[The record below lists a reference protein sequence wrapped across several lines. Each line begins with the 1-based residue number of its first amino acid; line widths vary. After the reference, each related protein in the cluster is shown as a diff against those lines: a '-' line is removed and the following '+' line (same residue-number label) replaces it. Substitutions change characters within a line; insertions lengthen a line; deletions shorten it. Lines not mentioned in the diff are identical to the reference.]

1 VTIELDELAGSEGGD
16 ESRRLAKYWL
26 DQIDVTQD
34 SAEMKRHLKRG
45 DQIIKRYRDER
56 ERTSNEDGQRR
67 YSSLWCN
74 VQILQPALYGKEPL
88 PVAERRFKDKD
99 VVGRNA
105 ASILERALRNE
116 IEICGYDKAMKRVVL
131 DYLLVG
137 QGVPWVRYE
146 PQIAEGVSLPVE
158 TETDMKDSQGQIISS
173 GNDSDAT
180 HTDPSGADSIPESR
194 TAGGRTRVQLPEDQ
208 EPDDQ
213 KQEEEQKLEDTGDRV
228 VRESTPVD
236 YVPWKDFITFPMRAR
251 TWEEVTAIGKRCYL
265 SRQQAIKRFGPKIG
279 KALPLR
285 KDKRGDKTTHNTD
298 MAPADQDKCEV
309 FEIWNKEDLTAYW
322 VAQGY
327 EFLCD
332 RKDDPLNLEKFF
344 PTPEPIFANPTNTT
358 LIPVP
363 DYIQYEDQAVQIDEL
378 TQRIAM
384 LTKAAKITGV
394 YNAAAK
400 DIQRMF
406 QESVENEL
414 IPVDD
419 WAAFAE
425 EGGVAGNISFLP
437 IKDITGLINE
447 LVMVREKLIE
457 DMDRLTGINDIMR
470 GTSDARETLGGV
482 RLKSNNTG
490 TRLTAR
496 QNDVARLARDTICIM
511 ADIMCQHFSPQSLIE
526 ASGALYEEGLGPDD
540 MPDLSAMQP
549 PAPQALP
556 IGGQGGGQLGFKPP
570 MPGAPPAPMGLPPP
584 AMGHNGP
591 PAGPL
596 PGAAPQQP
604 SNVVPF
610 TGQPRPA
617 MPGMPPPAPPMPG
630 APPQMPGQMPALPG
644 QPPVPPEMMAKM
656 VAIQRILKAI
666 GLLRDER
673 LRGFRVDIEV
683 DSTIFPDQAQDKQD
697 RVEFVAS
704 TTKFM
709 SEAAQLGA
717 ALPESIPLLVKL
729 LQFGA
734 RAYRIGRELEMAIE
748 QFGDEMVGKAKQLA
762 QQQANKPNPEQ
773 IKAQIMQQ
781 KGQTDLAVGKIRAQA
796 DAAKAQSSIKETQM
810 QDQANQQEQQAETQR
825 TLIEGQQ
832 QQQESAAQ
840 IRLKEMEVQMRN
852 MEMQIEK
859 MRMMFEAKKMH
870 EEAMQPPEVPKPA
883 AVPAA

>member
-1 VTIELDELAGSEGGD
+1 MTVELDPLAGKQGGD

-26 DQIDVTQD
+26 DQIDVVLD

-67 YSSLWCN
+67 YSALWSN
-74 VQILQPALYGKEPL
+74 TQIMLPALYGKEPL
-88 PVAERRFKDKD
+88 PVCERRFKDKD
-99 VVGRNA
+99 PVGRNA

-116 IEICGYDKAMKRVVL
+116 IEICGYNKALKRVVL

-158 TETDMKDSQGQIISS
+158 TETDMKDSRGQIISS
-173 GNDSDAT
+173 GNDLDGSHTGSGLDAV
-180 HTDPSGADSIPESR
+180 PEGR
-194 TAGGRTRVQLPEDQ
+194 TAGGRVRVKLNEGQGPGEDQ
-208 EPDDQ
+208 GDQ
-213 KQEEEQKLEDTGDRV
+213 KQEEETKLEETGDRV

-236 YVPWKDFITFPMRAR
+236 YVPWKDFMTFPMRAR
-251 TWEEVTAIGKRCYL
+251 IWAEVTAVGKRCYL
-265 SRQQAIKRFGPKIG
+265 SRQQAIKRFGPQIG

-285 KDKRGDKTTHNTD
+285 KDKRGDKTQHNTD
-298 MAPADQDKCEV
+298 MAPADQDKCEI
-309 FEIWNKEDLTAYW
+309 FEIWNKDDLTVYW

-327 EFLCD
+327 EYLCD
-332 RKDDPLNLEKFF
+332 RKDDPLNLELFF

-425 EGGVAGNISFLP
+425 EGGVAGNISFMP
-437 IKDITGLINE
+437 IKDIIGLINE

-490 TRLTAR
+490 TRLTER
-496 QNDVARLARDTICIM
+496 QNEVARLARDTVRIM

-526 ASGALYEEGLGPDD
+526 VSGALYEEGLGPDA
-540 MPDLSAMQP
+540 MPDLSSLMPQAPTAPLVGQVGGQIP
-549 PAPQALP
+549 PRPGLPSPAPGMAP
-556 IGGQGGGQLGFKPP
+556 PP
-570 MPGAPPAPMGLPPP
+570 MPQNQPVRPLGPPP
-584 AMGHNGP
+584 ALG
-591 PAGPL
+591 
-596 PGAAPQQP
+596 QP
-604 SNVVPF
+604 SNVVPL
-610 TGQPRPA
+610 R
-617 MPGMPPPAPPMPG
+617 
-630 APPQMPGQMPALPG
+630 PQMPGAAPGTG
-644 QPPVPPEMMAKM
+644 QPPTPMPGQGIGLPPQPPIPPQVAAQIQ
-656 VAIQRILKAI
+656 AIQRITKALQ
-666 GLLRDER
+666 LLRDEK

-683 DSTIFPDQAQDKQD
+683 DSTIYPDQAQDKQD
-697 RVEFVAS
+697 RVEFVAAVS
-704 TTKFM
+704 KFLGE
-709 SEAAQLGA
+709 SAQLGA
-717 ALPESIPLLVKL
+717 AVPEAIPLLAKL

-734 RAYRIGRELEMAIE
+734 RAYRIGRDLETSIE
-748 QFGDEMVGKAKQLA
+748 QFAEEMTVKAKQMQQKAA
-762 QQQANKPNPEQ
+762 QQPNPEQ
-773 IKAQIMQQ
+773 VKAQ
-781 KGQTDLAVGKIRAQA
+781 AQA
-796 DAAKAQSSIKETQM
+796 QKAQSDVAVAKIRGQADIAKSQSDIRHTQM
-810 QDQANQQEQQAETQR
+810 QDQANQREQQSETQR
-825 TLIEGQQ
+825 TVIEGQQ

-840 IRLKEMEVQMRN
+840 IQLKQMEVQMRQ
-852 MEMQIEK
+852 MEMTIEK
-859 MRMMFEAKKMH
+859 LRLMVEAKQLH
-870 EEAMQPPEVPKPA
+870 QEAMQPPEIPKPA
-883 AVPAA
+883 EAPRIPAA

>member
-1 VTIELDELAGSEGGD
+1 LAIDLDPLAGSEGGD

-26 DQIDVTQD
+26 DQIDTTQD

-74 VQILQPALYGKEPL
+74 TQILLPALYGREPL
-88 PVAERRFKDKD
+88 PIAERRFKDKD

-116 IEICGYDKAMKRVVL
+116 IEISGYNKALKRVVL

-158 TETDMKDSQGQIISS
+158 TETDMRDSQGQIISS
-173 GNDSDAT
+173 GNDLDST
-180 HTDPSGADSIPESR
+180 HVDPAGQDSIPESR
-194 TAGGRTRVQLPEDQ
+194 TTAGGKQRLQLSEEPQ
-208 EPDDQ
+208 EQ
-213 KQEEEQKLEDTGDRV
+213 NQEAEEQKLEDTGDRV

-251 TWEEVTAIGKRCYL
+251 TWEEVTAVGKRCYL
-265 SRQQAIKRFGPKIG
+265 SRQQAVKRFGPKIG

-285 KDKRGDKTTHNTD
+285 KDKRGDKTQHNTD

-322 VAQGY
+322 VSQGY

-344 PTPEPIFANPTNTT
+344 PVPEPIFANPTNTT

-437 IKDITGLINE
+437 IKDIIGLINE

-490 TRLTAR
+490 TRLTDR
-496 QNDVARLARDTICIM
+496 QNEVARLARDTIRIM
-511 ADIMCQHFSPQSLIE
+511 ADIMCQHFSSQSLIE

-549 PAPQALP
+549 PAPQAPP
-556 IGGQGGGQLGFKPP
+556 IGGQGGGQLGATPP
-570 MPGAPPAPMGLPPP
+570 MSGTSPTPPGLPPP

-617 MPGMPPPAPPMPG
+617 MPGAPPPAPPVPG
-630 APPQMPGQMPALPG
+630 APPQMPGQGAGLPA
-644 QPPVPPEMMAKM
+644 QPPMPPQMMAKM
-656 VAIQRILKAI
+656 AAIQRILKAI
-666 GLLRDER
+666 QLLRDEK

-697 RVEFVAS
+697 RTEFVAS
-704 TTKFM
+704 TSKFIG
-709 SEAAQLGA
+709 EAAQLGA

-734 RAYRIGRELEMAIE
+734 RAYRVGRDLESAIE
-748 QFGDEMVGKAKQLA
+748 QFGEEMAVKAKQLA

-796 DAAKAQSSIKETQM
+796 DMAKAQSSIQEARM

-825 TLIEGQQ
+825 TVIEGQQ

-840 IRLKEMEVQMRN
+840 IQLKQMEVQMRN
-852 MEMQIEK
+852 MEMQIER
-859 MRMMFEAKKMH
+859 MRMAFEAKKMH
-870 EEAMQPPEVPKPA
+870 EEAMQPPEVPKP
-883 AVPAA
+883 VPNPAA